1 MVEDLNLGDPEQ
13 TQPAVRVRLKRSAS
27 GLEVQYFDCLVRVP
41 TVCQCFF
48 CRKRFKIVHS

>member
-48 CRKRFKIVHS
+48 CRKHFKIVHS